1 MKKISEVEIPILV
14 KVSIEVNIVSIN
26 QEKENTTTENN
37 VFLKQNSDYKLND
50 PIDLSVEGNVV
61 IEGKL

>member
-14 KVSIEVNIVSIN
+14 KVSIEVNIVSVN

>member
-1 MKKISEVEIPILV
+1 MKKISEVEIPIV
-14 KVSIEVNIVSIN
+14 IKVSIEVNIVSVN